1 MTLTLEEFLEL
12 RENKLTLSWMKKHN
26 VPFLHHENMATAYLK
41 QANQEEYDKAYTK
54 IIGITTPDEDVHK
67 HGGKMEK

>member
-12 RENKLTLSWMKKHN
+12 RENKLTLRWMKKNN
-26 VPFLHHENMATAYLK
+26 VPFFHHENMATTYLK
-41 QANQEEYDKAYTK
+41 QAHQEEYDKVYTK

-67 HGGKMEK
+67 RESKEEK